1 MSTDNNLW
9 MGDIKPWMNES
20 FILNSFNYYNIYP
33 LFVKLIHDK
42 VTNEL
47 RNFCFINF
55 KSIEEANKCL
65 IMLNGKQIPNTQL
78 KFKLNWAN
86 YFSTFNK
93 SVYVGN
99 LSPDVDDI
107 SLYKLFKEKYSS
119 VHHASVMID
128 KGKSKGFGFILF
140 RDQKEYERCLNEMN
154 GILFHGNIIKV
165 KEQIKKDEEIKKNT
179 IENNENLIHN
189 IDNKFNNINEN
200 LVHYINND
208 IYKNKNNNKQNSLN
222 IFYNLNNKNVV
233 YSNYNALIANNNI
246 NNNNNININN
256 IDNNVNYNSIN
267 RNIINNNNNLNIINN
282 IIKIH
287 NINNINNINI
297 GNDINN
303 LYTNKKLLL
312 KNIMNKNNMNDS
324 LNNINNNLN
333 ISGQNSLYIKNNI
346 ILNNNNSIFLNNNQ
360 TINNNNN
367 HTKPEIKISKNTFIP
382 KYEFEIFNNYDN
394 NILKQKINE
403 NLDKMYK
410 YYSKIYDGDI
420 KNLRCKNNIF
430 NLYNIIYYYNYSF
443 KYVYLL
449 LSFKKTIRIIL

>member
-140 RDQKEYERCLNEMN
+140 RDQK
-154 GILFHGNIIKV
+154 
-165 KEQIKKDEEIKKNT
+165 
-179 IENNENLIHN
+179 
-189 IDNKFNNINEN
+189 
-200 LVHYINND
+200 
-208 IYKNKNNNKQNSLN
+208 
-222 IFYNLNNKNVV
+222 
-233 YSNYNALIANNNI
+233 
-246 NNNNNININN
+246 
-256 IDNNVNYNSIN
+256 
-267 RNIINNNNNLNIINN
+267 
-282 IIKIH
+282 
-287 NINNINNINI
+287 
-297 GNDINN
+297 
-303 LYTNKKLLL
+303 
-312 KNIMNKNNMNDS
+312 
-324 LNNINNNLN
+324 
-333 ISGQNSLYIKNNI
+333 
-346 ILNNNNSIFLNNNQ
+346 
-360 TINNNNN
+360 
-367 HTKPEIKISKNTFIP
+367 
-382 KYEFEIFNNYDN
+382 
-394 NILKQKINE
+394 
-403 NLDKMYK
+403 
-410 YYSKIYDGDI
+410 
-420 KNLRCKNNIF
+420 
-430 NLYNIIYYYNYSF
+430 
-443 KYVYLL
+443 
-449 LSFKKTIRIIL
+449 